1 MESMNSGIEGRSE
14 KQSAEEIMG
23 LIIDGKYWAS

>member
-14 KQSAEEIMG
+14 KKSAEEIMG
-23 LIIDGKYWAS
+23 LIVDGKC